1 MKEELIKFETAKL
14 AKEKQFDVLCMWS
27 YLKEKLVLFGSNNQ
41 FESYISAPTQSLL
54 QKWIREKHDIHIN
67 PEPYGETADHT
78 RDITGY
84 YMGDIIHST
93 GGQVLVYGDDNY
105 STYEEA
111 LEVGLLKALKEI
123 K

>member
-1 MKEELIKFETAKL
+1 MTEKHITFATAKL
-14 AKEKQFDVLCMWS
+14 AKEKKFDTLCMWS
-27 YLKEKLVLFGSNNQ
+27 YLKGLPVLFGSNNQ
-41 FESYISAPTQSLL
+41 FESYISSPTQSLL
-54 QKWIREKHDIHIN
+54 QKWIREVHNIHVN

-78 RDITGY
+78 GDITGY

-111 LEVGLLKALKEI
+111 LEAGLFKALKEI